1 MPVPLR
7 VWGMCDV
14 GVNVIVFKKFCGQVP
29 SHRNAALLTMPN
41 VFILLKMDLRLA
53 SLKNLFKFDTCSF
66 YPKDPFVCPKI
77 SEFPGSNPMT
87 WGWDLDHQ
95 SYSKEGS
102 GPKQVD
108 VQKICLF

>member
-14 GVNVIVFKKFCGQVP
+14 GVNVIVFKKFCGQVQ

-53 SLKNLFKFDTCSF
+53 S
-66 YPKDPFVCPKI
+66 
-77 SEFPGSNPMT
+77 
-87 WGWDLDHQ
+87 
-95 SYSKEGS
+95 
-102 GPKQVD
+102 
-108 VQKICLF
+108 